1 MYKKQNIDKF
11 VWHNGHFM
19 YSEAVVK
26 QIHLSKNRFTE
37 KWTIEEGTAGEQ
49 KKMHIEK
56 PYFQYFTPN
65 IPGWLLPRM
74 MIKDCTYGTWDRY

>member
-26 QIHLSKNRFTE
+26 QIHLSKNRFTG
-37 KWTIEEGTAGEQ
+37 K
-49 KKMHIEK
+49 
-56 PYFQYFTPN
+56 
-65 IPGWLLPRM
+65 
-74 MIKDCTYGTWDRY
+74 

>member
-1 MYKKQNIDKF
+1 MPCAHPTLLGILGKFQDIPVTALPVIRCTEFCLITKGEKINKHIKLMYKKQNIDKF

-37 KWTIEEGTAGEQ
+37 K
-49 KKMHIEK
+49 
-56 PYFQYFTPN
+56 
-65 IPGWLLPRM
+65 
-74 MIKDCTYGTWDRY
+74 